1 MARKYLKQNGGC
13 VRPLRVFLPDKTEL
27 RLVPP
32 ELSKRQ
38 LYASKDGKVY
48 TFNSYGFKQ
57 VQGHILCVPRHPTKK
72 KKQHKVEQLSS
83 VYNRILVHHA
93 VLSAWVGPRPEGMEC
108 DHINGDSLDNRLC
121 NLEWVTHEENMRR
134 RADMYH
140 SKGLGFN
147 GKKLTKDGKRAW
159 KKYGRSARLIQMVIE
174 FDGEPI
180 N

>member
-48 TFNSYGFKQ
+48 TFNSYGFKE
-57 VQGHILCVPRHPTKK
+57 VLGSVLCSPRYVKK
-72 KKQHKVEQLSS
+72 GQRQHKAEQLSCR
-83 VYNRILVHHA
+83 YNNLLVHHA

-121 NLEWVTHEENMRR
+121 NLEWVTHKENMRR

-140 SKGLGFN
+140 SRGLGFN
-147 GKKLTKDGKRAW
+147 GKRLTERGKREW
-159 KKYGRSARLIQMVIE
+159 KRRGTSARLVQME
-174 FDGEPI
+174 I
-180 N
+180 NFNEN